1 MPLFLDSIAS
11 PDPRF
16 VVSLSTSGPQ
26 HSADGTADALAP
38 NCAGLAAN
46 IIAVRSRSN
55 ASHQMREHS
64 ARPYNSFIERML
76 ADPLI
81 RLVMEADGVSE
92 TEIRSLYRNVM
103 STAQQSPAPA
113 FRYQAS
119 TYFPLPEASPC
130 PGSPRPGIGE

>member
-1 MPLFLDSIAS
+1 MPLFLDPIA
-11 PDPRF
+11 PTDPRF
-16 VVSLSTSGPQ
+16 VISLSTSGPQ
-26 HSADGTADALAP
+26 HRAVRTADALAP
-38 NCAGLAAN
+38 NCAGLAAK
-46 IIAVRSRSN
+46 ITAVRRRSN
-55 ASHQMREHS
+55 ASHQMRQHS
-64 ARPYNSFIERML
+64 VRPDNRFIERML